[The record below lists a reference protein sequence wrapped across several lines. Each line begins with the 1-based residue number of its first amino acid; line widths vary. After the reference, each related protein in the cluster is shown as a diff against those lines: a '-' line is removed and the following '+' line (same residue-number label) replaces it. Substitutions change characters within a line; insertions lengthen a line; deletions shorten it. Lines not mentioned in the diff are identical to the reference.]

1 MPTVQDVERQILRE
15 FERASEAN
23 NQSRMAEL
31 SAALRVVRELFG
43 DHLLM
48 GGR

>member
-1 MPTVQDVERQILRE
+1 MPTVQDVELQLLRE
-15 FERASEAN
+15 FEKARAAN
-23 NQSRMAEL
+23 NESRMADL